1 MYGKC
6 GSLAMSRQVFDEMAL
21 RDVVSYNAVLGAHA
35 RLGEEMPRART
46 LFDGMRER
54 NVITW
59 NAMVVGYVNAGELPM
74 ARAVFDEMPLR
85 NLVSWTVL
93 IMGYCKACLL
103 DEARELFERMPSKN
117 LVSWSVMITGYSQ
130 SGRPEEALRL
140 FWEME
145 GTGVIPDAAT
155 MTGIISAAAQ
165 VGKNDLAHWI
175 GSYTESKGIERNE
188 RVLTALV
195 DMHAKCGNVEQALDL
210 FDEIPSRDV
219 FSYAALI
226 NGLASH
232 GHGEKA
238 LDIFRRMRT
247 EGIVPDHIT
256 FVGVLSACSHAG
268 LVDEGLQ
275 FWESMVHDYGIVR
288 GPDHYACIVDMLSRA
303 GRLEEAF
310 ETTCRMPGGA
320 HAGALGALLA
330 GCKTYCNLEI
340 AERIAGKLFD
350 LEPENTGNYILLS
363 SIYASREQWEDAAR
377 VRKMMKERC
386 SRKSPG
392 SSWY

>member
-1 MYGKC
+1 MPT
-6 GSLAMSRQVFDEMAL
+6 
-21 RDVVSYNAVLGAHA
+21 A
-35 RLGEEMPRART
+35 RK
-46 LFDGMRER
+46 LFDGMSER

-59 NAMVVGYVNAGELPM
+59 NAMVVGYVNAGELAM
-74 ARAVFDEMPLR
+74 AKAVFDRMPSR

-93 IMGYCKACLL
+93 IVGYCKGCLL

-130 SGRPEEALRL
+130 SGRPEEALGL
-140 FWEME
+140 FREME
-145 GTGVIPDAAT
+145 RMGVAPDAAT
-155 MTGIISAAAQ
+155 MTGVISAAAQ
-165 VGKNDLAHWI
+165 LGKSDLANWI
-175 GSYTESKGIERNE
+175 GSYVERKGIERNE

-195 DMHAKCGNVEQALDL
+195 DMHSKCGNVAQALCL
-210 FDEIPSRDV
+210 FDEIPNRDA

-238 LDIFRRMRT
+238 LEIFRRMRA
-247 EGIVPDHIT
+247 ERIMPDHIT

-268 LVDEGLQ
+268 LVDEGLE
-275 FWESMVHDYGIVR
+275 FWESMVYDYGILR

-310 ETTCRMPGGA
+310 EMICRMPAGP

-340 AERIAGKLFD
+340 AESIAEKLFE

-377 VRKMMKERC
+377 VRKMMKENC
-386 SRKSPG
+386 SIKSPG